1 MKEELISFKTAKLAK
16 EKGFDWEVYNV
27 FKDVE
32 IYGELDY
39 GNPIDLIADNDGFMQ
54 SMFSNGKDTEGMYA
68 APTQSLLQRW
78 LREVHNIFL
87 TVEYSLSNDN
97 WFYYLY
103 KQEFNKYIHFKI
115 YEKALEAGLLEA
127 LKLIK

>member
-1 MKEELISFKTAKLAK
+1 MKNEIISFETAKLAK
-16 EKGFDWEVYNV
+16 EKGVNFTSDGKVYNDIGLLCDNG
-27 FKDVE
+27 FHNLDE
-32 IYGELDY
+32 IDIEYDI
-39 GNPIDLIADNDGFMQ
+39 P
-54 SMFSNGKDTEGMYA
+54 